1 MYVRHWYAVY
11 TYPRAEKAV
20 AKHLSVRGIENFLPL
35 YCKASR
41 WKNGM
46 KMNLELPLFPGYLFV
61 KICLRDRL
69 RVLQATSV
77 AFLVGV
83 GAKPIPVP
91 EQEVEVLRAHLH
103 RVAAQP
109 HAFISVGDRVR
120 VRSGPLSGLEGFLIQ
135 KKNESSFILSMDLI
149 MQSMSV
155 EVDLCDIEPVA
166 GLSKLYPLI
175 NPSIPTVCCKPNH
188 PA

>member
-1 MYVRHWYAVY
+1 MYAHHWYAVY
-11 TYPRAEKAV
+11 TYPRAEKTV
-20 AKHLSVRGIENFLPL
+20 AEQLRIRDIENFLPL
-35 YCKASR
+35 YCKTSR

-61 KICLRDRL
+61 KIGLRDRV
-69 RVLQATSV
+69 RVLQTPSV

-109 HAFISVGDRVR
+109 HPFVSVGDRVR
-120 VRSGPLSGLEGFLIQ
+120 VKSGPLSGLEGFLIQ
-135 KKNESSFILSMDLI
+135 KKNESRFILSMDLI

-155 EVDLCDIEPVA
+155 EVDSCDIEPVA
-166 GLSKLYPLI
+166 GANKFYSLNS
-175 NPSIPTVCCKPNH
+175 SISSSSVL
-188 PA
+188 